1 MSKQSQAVTTTVA
14 EQQPQSLYIIGPVAN
29 ALEQA
34 NAHIR
39 AGYVFDTNLP
49 VEFFGATGMMSFT
62 LKLGNPAEHFIELAK
77 EATAEAMQV
86 QEAQRQRDI
95 ERAAAELVVARDR
108 AAAQA
113 AMQAKVKAVEAE
125 LAALKAAAGAA

>member
-1 MSKQSQAVTTTVA
+1 MSKTQAVTTTVA
-14 EQQPQSLYIIGPVAN
+14 EQQPQSLYVIGPVAN

-39 AGYVFDTNLP
+39 AGYVFDTNAP

-62 LKLGNPAEHFIELAK
+62 LKLGHPTEHFIEAAK
-77 EATAEAMQV
+77 VATAEAMQA
-86 QEAQRQRDI
+86 QEAQHQRDI
-95 ERAAAELVVARDR
+95 ERAAAELVAARDR

-113 AMQAKVKAVEAE
+113 AIQAKVKAAEAE